1 MASDR
6 VGVLHVVGGLLLH
19 PKPFIA
25 ALFAG
30 IMGAPFAADASP
42 DFGDPFAG
50 YTPAVGEYFTTKKE
64 TWFCLNEEL
73 TDCSIMGLEI
83 TFGVIGNREDSVH
96 VIQHFGNH
104 RTEGYIPRDT
114 PKRPVMDLVL
124 QRPVMGCPTVEELRE
139 WQDRGTTCDMLIAGD
154 RYGVLAVHKQDPSIT
169 IIQARLFD
177 KNKRLYVRSEDIR

>member
-1 MASDR
+1 MAWDR
-6 VGVLHVVGGLLLH
+6 VGFLRLVEWLLLH
-19 PKPFIA
+19 PRLFIV

-30 IMGAPFAADASP
+30 IMGSPVAADASP

-64 TWFCLNEEL
+64 TWFCLDEQL
-73 TDCSIMGLEI
+73 TDCSVMGLEI

-124 QRPVMGCPTVEELRE
+124 KRPVMGCPTVEELRE

-154 RYGVLAVHKQDPSIT
+154 RYGVLAVYNQDPSIT

-177 KNKRLYVRSEDIR
+177 KNKRLYVRTADIR